1 MNASGGDA
9 RRLTHTGMSL
19 APAAWDASG
28 DRLLADS
35 DNGLAGRLY
44 AVSLPGGQTVALT
57 APTPNLVPEGLSANG
72 RTVLAALF
80 CHSPGEHGLIETIPF
95 AGGAPKVLLRGPC
108 DAQWTA

>member
-1 MNASGGDA
+1 
-9 RRLTHTGMSL
+9 
-19 APAAWDASG
+19 
-28 DRLLADS
+28 LLADS

-72 RTVLAALF
+72 KTVLAALF
-80 CHSPGEHGLIETIPF
+80 CHSPGEHGLIEAIPF
-95 AGGAPKVLLRGPC
+95 AGGAPTVLLRGPC